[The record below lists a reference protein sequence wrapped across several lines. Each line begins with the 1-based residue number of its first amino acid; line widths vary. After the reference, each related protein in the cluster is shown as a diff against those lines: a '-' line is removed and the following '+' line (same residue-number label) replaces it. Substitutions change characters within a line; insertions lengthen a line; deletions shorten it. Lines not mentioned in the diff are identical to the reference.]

1 LVVTVSNVLDLRLI
15 SYQAAMSPVPE
26 NYQPGSDRAIA
37 QHDNL
42 REALSLL
49 LRTGAETLSVVNDG
63 KVVGILTLSSI
74 RDSARIGANR

>member
-1 LVVTVSNVLDLRLI
+1 
-15 SYQAAMSPVPE
+15 MSPVPE